1 MFSPFKLMFLIAFA
15 VIAGYMLYD
24 AFEGPEAMVVSH
36 GKVVSRSEFSR
47 KSVERPTR
55 QMARGSVKYWQ
66 VKTPEG
72 LWIDCAK
79 DCAETYRREVLDY
92 WEARKQEETGHGGK

>member
-1 MFSPFKLMFLIAFA
+1 MFSIPKLLFFTVFA
-15 VIAGYMLYD
+15 AIAGYMLYD
-24 AFEGPEAMVVSH
+24 TFEGPEATVVGH
-36 GKVVSRSEFSR
+36 GKVVA
-47 KSVERPTR
+47 KSQYSKKTVERPTR
-55 QMARGSVKYWQ
+55 KMARGSLQYWQ
-66 VKTPEG
+66 VKTPEA